1 MILFSYLVLSVT
13 EKNPLYAFIALA
25 LAGFVTAMIFLAYG
39 RISAFC
45 SLALSSVFPATTHS
59 QKE

>member
-13 EKNPLYAFIALA
+13 EKDPLYAFIALA
-25 LAGFVTAMIFLAYG
+25 LAGFVTAMIFWHTAG
-39 RISAFC
+39 FQRFVRSR
-45 SLALSSVFPATTHS
+45 SVFPATTHS